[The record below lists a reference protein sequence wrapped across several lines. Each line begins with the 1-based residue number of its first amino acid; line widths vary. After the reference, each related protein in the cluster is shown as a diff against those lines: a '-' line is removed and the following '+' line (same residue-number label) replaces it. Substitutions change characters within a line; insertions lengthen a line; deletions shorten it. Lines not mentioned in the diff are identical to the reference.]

1 MKKAN
6 KPLAALTAA
15 ALALGALVVPSA
27 PAETVA
33 YAATPNIESQVEVG
47 TMGIGGGGFV
57 SAIITGDE
65 CMYARTDVGGAYRY
79 DFEAE
84 KWVQLMSFIT
94 DKDKGFLS
102 VDGMCIDPTNNDN
115 IYMLAGCAYFSDA
128 RTSIFRSQDG
138 GETWDETD
146 VTDMIQVHG
155 NGYGRHMGESIA
167 IDPDNTNVIY
177 CGGDVTAGDSALIK
191 SEDGGDT
198 WIPVKGFDD
207 LGYFGTSIKWP
218 HWTNHMVR
226 ALDDSEYVNQN
237 GVSLVHIQDGKVY
250 VGITVAGKDNLF
262 VADVGSD
269 EFTPLSDE
277 LPTDVMPARISVDA
291 EGRMLICYVAS
302 HVFGNG
308 SGGIYRYDPKAGTV
322 ENISPVNNSIG
333 ACQSAPDNANELIAT
348 TCAVWST
355 QNWDKDTTAWGEW
368 LYRSEDGGKTW
379 TSIYPGKMGDW
390 VWNPDTGEMTQLQLY
405 GYPSTG
411 GSDWIWGKAVHW
423 SGTLVLNPFDPTEIW
438 VSSGNGVFEWEKIWT
453 DDPQLIFH
461 ADGIEEVVPLDMV
474 SIPGGDPVS
483 VIGDYDGFIH
493 QSTTEST
500 QLTPSMNELTDSTA
514 STAGIAYCPSNPDV
528 MVRLAEG
535 FNRGYYTTDGGDTW
549 TVLENI
555 PMAKAK
561 AAINQLE
568 DGSYRILVTAEGKVG
583 YTDDFGKTWKDS
595 SLEVGMT
602 SPLWMQVDPKN
613 PQYVY
618 GYGYY
623 YNQYYFYSKPTP
635 TIDDARYVLMV
646 SDDYGATFKNAQTI
660 CQYDECDGAYRIAYL
675 DEGEFV
681 IGAGWYGAYHVTDY
695 GKTVTKLDS
704 VSYGK
709 TFGYGAPEKDGGK
722 NTLYMWGKPQED
734 DPEGVYMSTDCGET
748 WKAFNISRPYG
759 GTANGNFLVGD
770 MNKFGTVYMSTA
782 GCGIVYMSL
791 KNGADI
797 DNPDTTTTTTT
808 ATTTTTTKTTA
819 STTKTTAT
827 TTKTTANTT
836 ETTTATNTSTTM
848 IDDDVLYGDTNIDGT
863 VTMIDLVILNK
874 YLAKVLDF
882 NAQQL
887 RNGDCYLDGDVT
899 SNDARALIQFLVEQ
913 IDSLPVNP

>member
-1 MKKAN
+1 MKNSNKAI
-6 KPLAALTAA
+6 AALTAA
-15 ALALGALVVPSA
+15 ALMLGAATMPSA

-33 YAATPNIESQVEVG
+33 YAATPSIESQVEVG
-47 TMGIGGGGFV
+47 TLGIGGGGFV
-57 SAIITGDE
+57 SGIIAGDDQ
-65 CMYARTDVGGAYRY
+65 MYARTDVGGVYRY

-84 KWVQLMSFIT
+84 KWIQLMDFIT

-102 VDGMCIDPTNNDN
+102 VDGLALDPTDDDI

-128 RTSIFRSQDG
+128 RTSIFRSKDA
-138 GETWDETD
+138 GETWDEID

-167 IDPDNTNVIY
+167 VDPDNPNIIY
-177 CGGDVTAGDSALIK
+177 CGGDVTAGESALIM

-198 WIPVKGFDD
+198 WVPVKGYDD
-207 LGYFGTSIKWP
+207 LGYYSSSMKWP
-218 HWTNHMVR
+218 TWTEHMVR
-226 ALDDSEYVNQN
+226 ALSDAEYVNQN

-250 VGITVAGKDNLF
+250 VGTTMTAEGNLV

-269 EFTPLSDE
+269 DFEVLSAD

-291 EGRMLICYVAS
+291 EGRMLICYVAN
-302 HVFGNG
+302 HQFGNG
-308 SGGIYRYDPKAGTV
+308 AGGVYRYDPKTGTV

-333 ACQSAPDNANELIAT
+333 ACQSAPDNADELIAT

-368 LYRSEDGGKTW
+368 LYRSTDGGKTW
-379 TSIYPGKMGDW
+379 DSIYPGKMGQW
-390 VWNPDTGEMTQLQLY
+390 IWNPDTGEMMQEQLY

-423 SGTLVLNPFDPTEIW
+423 SGTLVLDPFDPTKIW
-438 VSSGNGVFEWEKIWT
+438 VSSGNGVFEWQQIWT
-453 DDPQLIFH
+453 EDPQLVFH
-461 ADGIEEVVPLDMV
+461 ADGIEEVVCLDMV

-493 QSTTEST
+493 HSKTEST

-535 FNRGYYTTDGGDTW
+535 FNRGFYTTDGGKTW

-555 PMAKAK
+555 PIAKAK

-568 DGSYRILVTAEGKVG
+568 DGSYRILVTAEGKVS
-583 YTDDFGKTWKDS
+583 YTDDFGKTWQNS

-602 SPLWMQVDPKN
+602 SPLWMQVDPSN

-623 YNQYYFYSKPTP
+623 YNQYYFYSKPTA

-675 DEGEFV
+675 GEGEFV
-681 IGAGWYGAYHVTDY
+681 LGAGWYGAYHVSDY
-695 GKTVTKLDS
+695 GKTVTKLES
-704 VSYGK
+704 VNYCK
-709 TFGYGAPEKDGGK
+709 TIGYGAPEKDGGK
-722 NTLYMWGKPQED
+722 NTLYMWGKPLAD

-748 WKAFNISRPYG
+748 WKAFNITRPYG

-770 MNKFGTVYMSTA
+770 MNTFGTVYMSTA

-791 KNGADI
+791 SEGA
-797 DNPDTTTTTTT
+797 NPDKPDDTTTTTTTTTTTANTTTSTTAKTTSTSGKTTTTTTTT
-808 ATTTTTTKTTA
+808 ATTTTSK
-819 STTKTTAT
+819 
-827 TTKTTANTT
+827 
-836 ETTTATNTSTTM
+836 
-848 IDDDVLYGDTNIDGT
+848 IDVPADVYFGDTNLDQKISM
-863 VTMIDLVILNK
+863 VDLVLLNK
-874 YLAKVLDF
+874 YNAALVQF
-882 NAQQL
+882 NDQQL
-887 RNGDCYLDGDVT
+887 LNADCSYNGTID
-899 SNDARALIQFLVEQ
+899 SADARALLQYTLEK
-913 IDSLPVNP
+913 IDSLPVMP